1 MMAVRSSVLLA
12 AALVLASAPAV
23 LAGSAADFP
32 TLVDVRAGHRPGFDC
47 LVFEFEGGLPASTSV
62 EWVDRVTQDGSGRP
76 VTIQGEAFLLVSLH
90 GVLGHEL
97 TTPMESTYGP
107 RARAFALPNVAH
119 VVNAG
124 DFEAV
129 VSFGVGLMRQTRI
142 LRTTQ
147 LRDPARFVIDVAA
160 GFPTVPATVAFVEAG
175 DVTPAGLGPSEALAL
190 TTRSVP
196 VADQAS
202 GALLRLWAGPTE
214 DEAAGGLRFES
225 SRTKGFRDLR
235 VSARGVASLTL
246 AGGCRG
252 GGKAITVAD
261 QIMATLKPF
270 PGIDWVKV
278 YDRSGQTQRPFGR
291 SDSIP
296 DCLAP
301 AS

>member
-1 MMAVRSSVLLA
+1 MRAVRSTVLLA

-23 LAGSAADFP
+23 LASAPADFP
-32 TLVDVRAGHRPGFDC
+32 TLVDIRAGHHPGFDRI
-47 LVFEFEGGLPASTSV
+47 VFEFEGGLPASTSV
-62 EWVDRVTQDGSGRP
+62 ESVDRVTQDGSGRP
-76 VTIQGEAFLLVSLH
+76 VTIQGEAFLQVSLH
-90 GVLGHEL
+90 GVLGHEM
-97 TTPMESTYGP
+97 TTPMETTYGP

-119 VVNAG
+119 IVNAG

-147 LRDPARFVIDVAA
+147 LRHPARFVIDVAA
-160 GFPTVPATVAFVEAG
+160 AFPTVPASVAFVETG
-175 DVTPAGLGPSEALAL
+175 EVIPATLGPAEALAL

-196 VADQAS
+196 VADPVS
-202 GALLRLWAGPTE
+202 GALLRLWAGPTAE
-214 DEAAGGLRFES
+214 ELAGGLRFES

-235 VSARGVASLTL
+235 VTARGVARLTL
-246 AGGCRG
+246 TGGCHG

-270 PGIDWVKV
+270 PEIEWVKL

-291 SDSIP
+291 SDSMP
-296 DCLAP
+296 DCLAA

>member
-1 MMAVRSSVLLA
+1 MRAVRSSLLLA
-12 AALVLASAPAV
+12 AALALVSAPAV
-23 LAGSAADFP
+23 LAGPAADHP
-32 TLVDVRAGHRPGFDC
+32 TLVDVRAGHRPGFDRI
-47 LVFEFEGGLPASTSV
+47 VFEFEGGLPASTSV

-90 GVLGHEL
+90 GVLGHEM
-97 TTPMESTYGP
+97 TTPMATTYGP

-147 LRDPARFVIDVAA
+147 LRDPARFVIDIAA
-160 GFPTVPATVAFVEAG
+160 AFPTVPATVAFVEAG
-175 DVTPAGLGPSEALAL
+175 DLTPAGLGPSEALAL

-214 DEAAGGLRFES
+214 DERAGGLRFES
-225 SRTKGFRDLR
+225 SRTKGFSDLR

-261 QIMATLKPF
+261 QVMATLKPF
-270 PGIDWVKV
+270 AGIDWVKV